1 MGYYT
6 RVLSKRS
13 ECPALE
19 DLHAALRAKRSK
31 AVLSLESGGS
41 SNWTGLVL
49 SHPKGSEIASIERN
63 SVDEESLGSEELAEF
78 IEEIRTCKPESGAAW
93 LESFLK
99 DVRTIYAFQHLP
111 GTDRGGGAQS
121 LRVVSEAIWAR
132 GDAILQADGE
142 GFTNEDGYHILW
154 QFSDRVTGP
163 WWMAVLQK
171 GRWSPFQMDLGN
183 WDHRQAF
190 LEGRLP
196 DGVRTA

>member
-1 MGYYT
+1 M
-6 RVLSKRS
+6 
-13 ECPALE
+13 
-19 DLHAALRAKRSK
+19 
-31 AVLSLESGGS
+31 
-41 SNWTGLVL
+41 
-49 SHPKGSEIASIERN
+49 
-63 SVDEESLGSEELAEF
+63 GSEELVEF
-78 IEEIRTCKPESGAAW
+78 IEEIRMCKPESGAAW

-121 LRVVSEAIWAR
+121 LRVVAEAIWAR
-132 GDAILQADGE
+132 GDAVIQADGE

-163 WWMAVLQK
+163 WWMAVLQN

-183 WDHRQAF
+183 RDHRQAF
-190 LEGRLP
+190 VEGRVP